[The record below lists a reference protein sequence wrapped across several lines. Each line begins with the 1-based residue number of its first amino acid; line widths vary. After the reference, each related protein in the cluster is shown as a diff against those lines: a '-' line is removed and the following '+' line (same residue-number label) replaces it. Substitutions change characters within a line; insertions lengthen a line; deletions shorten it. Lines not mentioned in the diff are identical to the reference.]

1 MEEVEEE
8 MQEVEELAI
17 NNRLLDSPIEIISS
31 VGGIWTREENEDL
44 IASATMIMEGVVVNV
59 VVMIV
64 RMMVVTVGGKVGELI
79 GEEVKPI
86 TGRQV
91 GGRENHYSNH
101 LILRLRKKGAIFFI
115 NFLASFRPKN

>member
-17 NNRLLDSPIEIISS
+17 NNRLFDSPIEIISS

-64 RMMVVTVGGKVGELI
+64 VRMMVVTAGGRVGELI

-86 TGRQV
+86 IGRQQV
-91 GGRENHYSNH
+91 GGRENLSSN
-101 LILRLRKKGAIFFI
+101 
-115 NFLASFRPKN
+115 